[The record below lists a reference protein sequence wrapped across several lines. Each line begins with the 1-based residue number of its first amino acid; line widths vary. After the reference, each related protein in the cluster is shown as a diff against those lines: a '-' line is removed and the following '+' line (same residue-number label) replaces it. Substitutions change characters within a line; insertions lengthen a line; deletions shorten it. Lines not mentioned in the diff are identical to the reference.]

1 MAEFKMKE
9 VKVSHSV
16 MSDSFRP
23 HGLMSPLARLL
34 CSWDSPGKNTGV
46 GCHFLLQGNLPDPG
60 IEPVSP
66 PLQVNSLPAELSEKP
81 TIEGSK
87 SYIMTFCLNEMSTGR
102 QSACAG

>member
-23 HGLMSPLARLL
+23 HGRMSPPARLL

-46 GCHFLLQGNLPDPG
+46 GCHFLLQGNLPHPG
-60 IEPVSP
+60 IEPGSSA
-66 PLQVNSLPAELSEKP
+66 LETDSLPSELS
-81 TIEGSK
+81 GSPQNHVK
-87 SYIMTFCLNEMSTGR
+87 QLPSN
-102 QSACAG
+102 